1 MIGFGGSFISLFLS
15 KWMAKKMYNIVL
27 LDRNTAQTD
36 GKLAVVWDTVERISQ
51 AKNIKMPEVGYYE
64 SAEPNAF
71 ATGASKNNSLVAVST
86 GLLNNMEKGEIEGVV
101 GHEMAH
107 ILNGDMVT
115 LTLIQGVLNTFVI
128 VLANLAAKAISSF
141 LTRDDEEGGLGWLA
155 YQ

>member
-1 MIGFGGSFISLFLS
+1 
-15 KWMAKKMYNIVL
+15 MYSIVL
-27 LDRNTAQTD
+27 LDRDTSQRD
-36 GKLAVVWDTVERISQ
+36 QKLAVVWDTVERISQ

-71 ATGASKNNSLVAVST
+71 ATGASK
-86 GLLNNMEKGEIEGVV
+86 NNMEKGEIEGVV